1 MNDTFDII
9 IIGAGPAGMATAEF
23 AAKHGVSILI
33 LDEQATP
40 GGQIYRAVEAMQ
52 HRNRSE
58 LGDSYHS
65 GLKLV
70 EAFRNRTSNSND
82 SGNIQYISK
91 ASVWQVSKNGEVGY
105 SCDGAAHIVYGKEII
120 IATGAQERPF
130 PVPGWT
136 LSGVMTIGAAQIL
149 LKESELAIEDAI
161 FAGCGPLFYLV
172 IHQYLTAGIPI
183 KAVIDLTPK
192 ENYLKALPH
201 LPKALFALPKIVE
214 GWQWKREIIKSK
226 VPYISGVSDLKIL
239 GEDVATGIKYQQ
251 GSTWKQLEASHILL
265 HQGVVPNVNIS
276 LAAGCDSSWN
286 EEQLCWTIDVDSWF
300 QSSIKGIRVTGD
312 GTSIGGA
319 LAAEQRGRIA
329 AIGALAHLEKIKSQ
343 ERDNYAA
350 PYKAALKSE
359 MRVRPFLDAL
369 FKPKDAFRIPK
380 HDDTIV
386 CRCEEITAGKI
397 REVVKAGCAGPNQL
411 KSFSRCGMGPCQ
423 GRFCGLTV
431 SELISETLNKSV
443 SEVGYYRLR
452 SPIKPLLLQELANMH
467 SPVED

>member
-1 MNDTFDII
+1 MTDTFDII
-9 IIGAGPAGMATAEF
+9 IIGAGPAGMAAAEL
-23 AAKHGVSILI
+23 AANHGASILI

-70 EAFRNRTSNSND
+70 ETFRKSKNT
-82 SGNIQYISK
+82 GNIQYIPK

-105 SCDGAAHIVYGKEII
+105 SCDGAARIVFGKEII

-136 LSGVMTIGAAQIL
+136 LSGVMTMGAAQIL
-149 LKESELAIEDAI
+149 LKESELGIENAI

-201 LPKALFALPKIVE
+201 LPKALSALPKIFE

-226 VPYISGVSDLKIL
+226 VPYISGVNDLKIL
-239 GEDVATGIKYQQ
+239 GEDNATGIAYQK
-251 GSTWKQLEASHILL
+251 GSTWKQLEGSHILL

-276 LAAGCDSSWN
+276 MAAGCDSSWN
-286 EEQLCWTIDVDSWF
+286 EQQNCWNIDVDNWF
-300 QSSIKGIRVTGD
+300 ESSIKSIRVTGD

-319 LAAEQRGRIA
+319 LAAKQRGHIA
-329 AIGALAHLEKIKSQ
+329 AIGALAQLDKITSQ
-343 ERDNYAA
+343 ERDKLAA
-350 PYKAALKSE
+350 PYQTALKSE

-369 FKPKDAFRIPK
+369 FKPADNFRIPQQE
-380 HDDTIV
+380 DTVV
-386 CRCEEITAGKI
+386 CRCEEITLGQI
-397 REVVKAGCAGPNQL
+397 QNVVKTGCAGPNQL

-431 SELISETLNKSV
+431 SEIIADTLNKPV

-452 SPIKPLLLQELANMH
+452 PPIKPLLLQELANLNNTT
-467 SPVED
+467 ED